1 MGMRANKRVNKT
13 RCKIA
18 RIQMIGC
25 DKQDEQ
31 LDKVRESLSMT
42 YTIEGTFVYF
52 DAEDAAFT
60 AAIRKHSHSE
70 LGRFIMNALNHSH
83 NLLSLDTTYD
93 HINCRSFVDP
103 SFE

>member
-31 LDKVRESLSMT
+31 LDKVRESLNIT
-42 YTIEGTFVYF
+42 QTFKGTFVYF
-52 DAEDAAFT
+52 DAEDAAFK
-60 AAIRKHSHSE
+60 AAINTHT
-70 LGRFIMNALNHSH
+70 LN
-83 NLLSLDTTYD
+83 
-93 HINCRSFVDP
+93 
-103 SFE
+103 